1 MENKLTKQLIQ
12 QFGKL
17 PGVNSRQS
25 KKIIAYLLEELSDGM
40 LDVGN
45 MILSLDKIKNET
57 KKCHRCSN
65 VIIGDERC
73 LVCKKDDR
81 FQFKTICVVENLYE
95 LWRISNLSSIESS
108 FHVLGGVISAT
119 SGVSPDMLNTENLI
133 ERIENE
139 EMKEI
144 IIALNKSYNSI
155 LTANYLAELL
165 RRKFPN
171 LIVSTLA
178 GGLPSGA
185 ELDFID
191 DKTLEIAINSRVLC

>member
-1 MENKLTKQLIQ
+1 MENKLIKQLIQ

-17 PGVNSRQS
+17 PGVNSRQA

-40 LDVGN
+40 LDVEN
-45 MILSLDKIKNET
+45 MILSLDRIKNET
-57 KKCHRCSN
+57 QKCLICNN
-65 VIIGDERC
+65 VIICDEKC
-73 LVCKKDDR
+73 AVCKKNER
-81 FQFKTICVVENLYE
+81 FQFRTICVVENIYE

-119 SGVSPDMLNTENLI
+119 NGVSPDMLNTGNLI
-133 ERIENE
+133 ERIEDENTR
-139 EMKEI
+139 EI
-144 IIALNKSYNSI
+144 IIALNKNYNSI
-155 LTANYLAELL
+155 LTANYLSELL